1 MRGVQKIVATDDA
14 LSFDHTTVGLTERE
28 WAVVKLMA
36 QGMTNPQIAAALDL
50 TKQTV
55 RNKVTKIYTKVGV
68 ASRPA
73 FLLWAQEQGIRAMG

>member
-1 MRGVQKIVATDDA
+1 
-14 LSFDHTTVGLTERE
+14 
-28 WAVVKLMA
+28 MA

-73 FLLWAQEQGIRAMG
+73 FLLWASERGIRAM